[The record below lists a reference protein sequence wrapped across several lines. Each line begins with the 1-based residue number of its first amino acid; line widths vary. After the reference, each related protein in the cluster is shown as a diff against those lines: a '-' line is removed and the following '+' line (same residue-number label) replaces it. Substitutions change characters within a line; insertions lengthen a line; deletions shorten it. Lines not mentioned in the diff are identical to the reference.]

1 MLNINLTANFI
12 GILAL
17 LASAIA
23 IAPGAL
29 GRSNILMQSRRVVMK
44 IAYYGLL
51 CAVCLGLVHGLLM
64 TQRDNVDFYQINTYW
79 VYAGGLSAF
88 NMLAFLTFMYAELK
102 SHSAWLNYLRGGALL
117 LLIFHIEQHL

>member
-1 MLNINLTANFI
+1 MLNINLIANFI

-29 GRSNILMQSRRVVMK
+29 ERSSILVRSRRVITK

-51 CAVCLGLVHGLLM
+51 CAVGLGLVHGLLM
-64 TQRDNVDFYQINTYW
+64 TQRDRVDFYQINTYW
-79 VYAGGLSAF
+79 VYAGGLFAF
-88 NMLAFLTFMYAELK
+88 NSLAFIALMYAELK
-102 SHSAWLNYLRGGALL
+102 SRSTWLNYLRGGALL
-117 LLIFHIEQHL
+117 LLIFHLGQHL